1 MNQYKSLA
9 GQTLIYGLGTIV
21 PRLLNFVVLTPFYT
35 RIFSRAEYGV
45 ITELYSYMIVL
56 LIILTYG
63 METGFFRFYKSSENK
78 KELFSTL
85 TSSLLITSSVFI
97 LFVHVFIHPIAS
109 FLEYQNNQYYIL
121 LFAYIVGLDAFV
133 SVPFAKLRAQNKAF
147 KFALIKFINVGVI
160 IILSVLILV
169 VFKKN
174 HNTVGW
180 MSGLYKESIGVGYV
194 FIINALASTITL
206 LMLIPEIVNEFKF
219 KFKKEVIRKVVV
231 YSFPLLIAGLAGSIN
246 EAIDRIILKH
256 FIEGQQEALIQLG
269 IYGANY
275 KLAVFMTLFIQMFKY
290 AAEPFFFSKAGE
302 KDAKQVYADVM
313 RYFIIF
319 GLIIFLGIIFYID
332 LFKHFIDKKF
342 HEGLFIVPIV
352 LMANL
357 FLGIFYNLS
366 VWYKINDLTKYG
378 ALISMT
384 GAVITI
390 GANLILIPLMGYE
403 GCAWAHLICY
413 ASMVVLSYMLSL
425 KHYKINYSL
434 SKIGIY
440 FLIAMTAF
448 LIVKNIDYQ
457 NMAIKYG
464 VNTLILLGI
473 IVFFEKKEGLI
484 KIFWR

>member
-56 LIILTYG
+56 LIVLTYG
-63 METGFFRFYKSSENK
+63 METGFFRFYKSSDNK
-78 KELFSTL
+78 PDLFSTL
-85 TSSLLITSSVFI
+85 TISLLVTSGLFILLVNVFI
-97 LFVHVFIHPIAS
+97 NPIAS
-109 FLEYQNNQYYIL
+109 FLEYQDNQYYIL
-121 LFAYIVGLDAFV
+121 LFAYIVGLDALV

-147 KFALIKFINVGVI
+147 KFALIKLINVGVI

-169 VFKKN
+169 IFKN
-174 HNTVGW
+174 NQNTEGW
-180 MSGLYKESIGVGYV
+180 MNGLYDDSIGVGYV
-194 FIINALASTITL
+194 FIINAVASTVTL
-206 LMLIPEIVNEFKF
+206 LMLVPEIVNEFKL
-219 KFKKEVIRKVVV
+219 KFRKVILRKVLV

-256 FIEGQQEALIQLG
+256 FIEGTQEALVQLG

-290 AAEPFFFSKAGE
+290 AAEPFFFSMAEE
-302 KDAKQVYADVM
+302 KDSKQVYADVM

-319 GLIIFLGIIFYID
+319 GLVIFLGIVFYID
-332 LFKHFIDKKF
+332 LFKHFIDSKF

-366 VWYKINDLTKYG
+366 VWYKINDLTKFG
-378 ALISMT
+378 AIISIT
-384 GAVITI
+384 GAVITVL
-390 GANLILIPLMGYE
+390 ANIILIPVMGYE

-413 ASMVVLSYMLSL
+413 ASMVILSYLLSL
-425 KHYKINYSL
+425 KHYKINYSFG
-434 SKIGIY
+434 KIGIY
-440 FLIAMTAF
+440 FLITIVAF
-448 LIVKNIDYQ
+448 VIVKNIDYQ
-457 NMAIKYG
+457 NMTIKYI
-464 VNTLILLGI
+464 VNTLILLAI
-473 IVFFEKKEGLI
+473 IVFFEKKEALI
-484 KIFWR
+484 KIFIK